1 MLRCMSVKCRTGGLS
16 GPRCLIVG
24 PITPHRFCQLRVPM
38 FVQVF
43 TIVLPVFLLVGIGYA
58 TARSGI
64 LSAAVGEALGQFVY
78 VIAIPV
84 LIFKTL
90 AVVSIGDAS
99 PWAMWL
105 TYFGGVAVAWTTG
118 TLVIRRLFAREARAG
133 VIGGISAGFA
143 NTVMVGIPLVSAV
156 FGKDGLVPLILLIS
170 VHLPVMTIVTAIL
183 MERAAALDGMAEAR
197 SPLAVVRS
205 IVISLAQNPIVIAI
219 LCSVL
224 WRLSGL
230 PLTGI
235 FEDVLTH
242 ISSTS
247 LPIALLSLGMSMVL
261 YGIRGNLLPGVLLSL
276 IKVAL
281 MPAVVLGLGLYV
293 FHLPPLWVAVMTLTA
308 ACPTGVNAFIF
319 ANRYG
324 TGHAMSANS
333 ITLTT
338 AAAVLTCGLWV
349 MVLDAMG
356 LIGASAG

>member
-1 MLRCMSVKCRTGGLS
+1 
-16 GPRCLIVG
+16 
-24 PITPHRFCQLRVPM
+24 M
-38 FVQVF
+38 FAQVF

-58 TARSGI
+58 TARTGI
-64 LSAAVGEALGQFVY
+64 LSAVVGEALGQFVY

-230 PLTGI
+230 PLSGI
-235 FEDVLTH
+235 FEDVLTR
-242 ISSTS
+242 ISATS

-293 FHLPPLWVAVMTLTA
+293 FQLPPLWVAVMTLTA

-356 LIGASAG
+356 LVGAIAG

>member
-1 MLRCMSVKCRTGGLS
+1 
-16 GPRCLIVG
+16 
-24 PITPHRFCQLRVPM
+24 M
-38 FVQVF
+38 FSQVL

-58 TARSGI
+58 TARTGI
-64 LSAAVGEALGQFVY
+64 LSQAVGEALGQFVY

-90 AVVSIGDAS
+90 ATVSSDTDA
-99 PWAMWL
+99 PWAMWAA
-105 TYFGGVAVAWTTG
+105 YFGGVALAWTAG
-118 TLVIRRLFAREARAG
+118 TLIIRKLFAREARAG

-156 FGKDGLVPLILLIS
+156 LGKDGLVPLILLIS

-183 MERAAALDGMAEAR
+183 MERAAALDGTAEAR
-197 SPLAVVRS
+197 SALVVLRS
-205 IVISLAQNPIVIAI
+205 ILASLVRNPIVIAI
-219 LCSVL
+219 VSAMV
-224 WRLSGL
+224 WRLIGL

-235 FEDVLTH
+235 LEDVLSR
-242 ISSTS
+242 ISATS
-247 LPIALLSLGMSMVL
+247 LPLALLSLGMSMVL
-261 YGIRGNLLPGVLLSL
+261 YGIRGNLLPGLLLSL
-276 IKVAL
+276 IKVGVMPGMVLLLAL
-281 MPAVVLGLGLYV
+281 HV
-293 FHLPPLWVAVMTLTA
+293 FHLPPLWTAAMTLTA

-349 MVLDAMG
+349 ILLDRLG
-356 LIGASAG
+356 LIGVPGG